1 MQLCHQQIAFDTSHQ
16 RTKDRSKRGPLLHTK
31 KETDIMEFKAACRD
45 FEKAPRC
52 DLHEGLQLEVTQ
64 HPHSLRQVANLIVM
78 LQRMKHNHTP
88 VGTEFSDDDLLNI
101 MLENVLEERVP
112 SHFVSDVE
120 SRASVFRSRTTVGCS
135 VCDEQQKS
143 WVLNQWPLQLQAVML
158 QGSNMDLKVNLS
170 LSTYMARSFTDGASR
185 PVALGIAGKDLYLSC
200 SESDGKPVLQLEE
213 ITGKEMLKEI
223 DAQGDMV
230 RFLFLRKDSGFSST
244 TFESLKFRGWFIS
257 TAVENRMPVQM
268 CHKEDDTRITC
279 FTIKQL

>member
-1 MQLCHQQIAFDTSHQ
+1 MDI
-16 RTKDRSKRGPLLHTK
+16 K
-31 KETDIMEFKAACRD
+31 TDCID
-45 FEKAPRC
+45 LEKAPRC
-52 DLHEGLQLEVTQ
+52 DLV
-64 HPHSLRQVANLIVM
+64 VM

-101 MLENVLEERVP
+101 MLENVLEEHVT
-112 SHFVSDVE
+112 SHILSPEE
-120 SRASVFRSRTTVGCS
+120 SGAGVFKSTAVVGCS

-143 WVLNQWPLQLQAVML
+143 WVLKQQPLQLQAVTL

-170 LSTYMARSFTDGASR
+170 LSTYMTRSFTNGASR

-200 SESDGKPVLQLEE
+200 SESDGNPVLQLEKV
-213 ITGKEMLKEI
+213 TSTEMLKEI